1 MDDTAGSPCTCPETL
16 QRQREAREASRA
28 RRLAAGADAVL
39 TRAGHGSST
48 AWGCEAFRLYGE
60 AIRLALDEALSR
72 WLADPEV
79 AGPHRAALPVMLHW
93 ADRGPAPAAAVALA
107 EVLDRIHQ
115 RQPLR
120 RLEVAVGRA
129 LEQEVA
135 AMQVDA
141 PTAAQLRRRFGPRAV
156 GSRERLERL
165 GISLERWPLDAAG
178 QVGALMV
185 WLIRLATPLLE
196 VSEAPAQLRGRGR
209 PVLWVEASEEARRLI
224 AAVPPRPITARRLP
238 MVVPP
243 IEWTGLEGG
252 GHLGGDR
259 RLVRCQK
266 PMSLA
271 YLESVDLRPALA
283 VVNGL
288 QRQAMALDPW
298 MVGIQR
304 EAWDCGIRGLFP
316 VERDPV
322 IAGPPPPPGASGRA
336 RAEWRSRQALERVDR
351 QEAHRKR
358 VRITAGLDQAG
369 EVAGRQI
376 WFAYHLDWRGRV
388 YTSSRYITHQGPD
401 CEKGAVGFAVGG
413 RCGEGEIEWLLKS
426 AAGHWGLSRAS
437 WGERLQWGMQNMERL
452 RAAGEAPLDRLELWR
467 DAKDPWQFLQAAR
480 AFYRWTLD
488 PAEPIRCPIRLDQ
501 CSSGPAIVAALLRD
515 KALARDVN
523 LCGSAPRDLYTRLAG
538 QLEVL
543 VRMDLE
549 AGDERQRRHA
559 ERWLGL
565 GIDRSLLKGPTMT
578 VGYGATW
585 LGMQRGV
592 IDWLL
597 AHQGEP
603 DAEHLRTEL
612 LRPAS
617 YLLSRLTPLLNQELA
632 SARQLQRWLERC
644 CRLVLER
651 GHPLR
656 WTSPMGWPI
665 EIGLPMDATSRHRT
679 ETRGVRRWQTPR
691 DQPQVARSARAT
703 GRGLAANVIHSF
715 DAAFCWGVVSRCEA
729 VGAQCI
735 PNHDCFATT
744 VDRADWLHQALHN
757 ELREAYREDWLQLLA
772 DEMRWWSG
780 VQEIPPPPAVGTL
793 SPAEIGG
800 NPYAFS

>member
-1 MDDTAGSPCTCPETL
+1 MDDPAGSSSTCPEAL
-16 QRQREAREASRA
+16 QRQREARETSRA
-28 RRLAAGADAVL
+28 RRRAAGADAAL
-39 TRAGHGSST
+39 ARAGHGSST
-48 AWGCEAFRLYGE
+48 AWGCEAFRRYGE
-60 AIRLALDEALSR
+60 AVRMALDEALSR

-79 AGPHRAALPVMLHW
+79 AGPHRAALPVLLHW

-129 LEQEVA
+129 LEAEIA
-135 AMQVDA
+135 AMGVDA
-141 PTAAQLRRRFGPRAV
+141 PTAAQLRRRYGPRAV
-156 GSRERLERL
+156 GSRERLGRL
-165 GISLERWPLDAAG
+165 GIRLERWPLDSAG

-185 WLIRLATPLLE
+185 WMIRSATPLLE
-196 VSEAPAQLRGRGR
+196 VSEAPPQQRGRGR
-209 PVLWVEASEEARRLI
+209 PVLWVEASEEAWRLI
-224 AAVPPRPITARRLP
+224 ASCPPRPITARRLP

-252 GHLGGDR
+252 GHLGGER
-259 RLVRCQK
+259 RLVRCRQQ
-266 PMSLA
+266 MSLA
-271 YLESVDLRPALA
+271 YLESADLRPALE
-283 VVNGL
+283 VVNVL
-288 QRQAMALDPW
+288 QRQPLMLDPW

-322 IAGPPPPPGASGRA
+322 IAGPPPPPGAGARE
-336 RAEWRSRQALERVDR
+336 RAEWRARHALERTDR
-351 QEAHRKR
+351 REAHRKR
-358 VRITAGLDQAG
+358 VRITTSLDQA
-369 EVAGRQI
+369 EEIAGRSV

-388 YTSSRYITHQGPD
+388 YTSSRYTTHQGPD
-401 CEKGAVGFAVGG
+401 WEKGAVSFAVGS
-413 RCGEGEIEWLLKS
+413 RCGEGEIEWLLKA

-437 WGERLQWGMQNMERL
+437 WGDRLRWGMENMERL

-467 DAKDPWQFLQAAR
+467 DAKDPWQFLQVAR
-480 AFYRWTLD
+480 AFHRWTLD
-488 PAEPIRCPIRLDQ
+488 PAEPIRCPVRLDQ
-501 CSSGPAIVAALLRD
+501 CASGPAIVAALLRD
-515 KALARDVN
+515 KRLARDTN
-523 LCGSAPRDLYTRLAG
+523 LCGDAPRDIYERLAG
-538 QLEVL
+538 RLQEL

-549 AGDERQRRHA
+549 AGDERERRHA
-559 ERWLGL
+559 ERWLAL
-565 GIDRSLLKGPTMT
+565 GVDRSLLKGPVMT

-597 AHQGEP
+597 ARQGEP
-603 DAEHLRTEL
+603 DAERMRAEL

-644 CRLVLER
+644 CRLVLQR
-651 GHPLR
+651 GRPLR

-665 EIGLPMDATSRHRT
+665 ELAIGMEQTSRIRS
-679 ETRGVRRWQTPR
+679 ETRGVRRWRTLQ
-691 DQPQVARSARAT
+691 DQPEVAHSARAT
-703 GRGLAANVIHSF
+703 ARGLAANLIHSF
-715 DAAFCWGVVSRCEA
+715 DAAFCWGVVSRCAA
-729 VGAQCI
+729 VAAPCL

-744 VDRADWLHQALHN
+744 VDRADWLHQTLHN

-772 DEMRWWSG
+772 EEMRWWSG
-780 VQEIPPPPAVGTL
+780 VREIPAPPAVGTL
-793 SPAEIGG
+793 EPAEIGG
-800 NPYAFS
+800 SLYAFS